1 MKYAKSIASFM
12 FLNLVLIF
20 LMIFI
25 ANNTREIEKKND
37 IYEYEI
43 LKIKQNIK
51 INKIELSVHQ
61 NVSYLTELHSL
72 YFSKTKTN
80 NKPNIVT
87 LNQFSDTSSNIRLIK
102 NITD

>member
-1 MKYAKSIASFM
+1 
-12 FLNLVLIF
+12 
-20 LMIFI
+20 MIFI

-37 IYEYEI
+37 IFEYEI

-61 NVSYLTELHSL
+61 NVSYLTKLHSL

-87 LNQFSDTSSNIRLIK
+87 LNQFSDNSSNIRLIK
-102 NITD
+102 NTTD

>member
-1 MKYAKSIASFM
+1 
-12 FLNLVLIF
+12 
-20 LMIFI
+20 MIFI

-61 NVSYLTELHSL
+61 NVSYLTKLHSL

-87 LNQFSDTSSNIRLIK
+87 LNQFSDNSSNIRLIK
-102 NITD
+102 NTTD

>member
-20 LMIFI
+20 FMIFI

-37 IYEYEI
+37 IFEYEI

-61 NVSYLTELHSL
+61 NVSYLTKLHSL

-87 LNQFSDTSSNIRLIK
+87 LNQFSDNSSNIRLIK
-102 NITD
+102 NTTD

>member
-12 FLNLVLIF
+12 LLNLVLIF

-61 NVSYLTELHSL
+61 NVSYLTKLHSL

-87 LNQFSDTSSNIRLIK
+87 LNQFSDNSSNIRLIK
-102 NITD
+102 NTTD

>member
-1 MKYAKSIASFM
+1 M

-51 INKIELSVHQ
+51 INEL
-61 NVSYLTELHSL
+61 
-72 YFSKTKTN
+72 
-80 NKPNIVT
+80 
-87 LNQFSDTSSNIRLIK
+87 
-102 NITD
+102 

>member
-1 MKYAKSIASFM
+1 M

-61 NVSYLTELHSL
+61 NVSYLTKLHSL

-87 LNQFSDTSSNIRLIK
+87 LNQFSDNSSNIRLIK
-102 NITD
+102 NTTD

>member
-1 MKYAKSIASFM
+1 M

-37 IYEYEI
+37 IFEYEI

-61 NVSYLTELHSL
+61 NVSYLTKLHSL
-72 YFSKTKTN
+72 YFFKTKKN

-102 NITD
+102 NTTD

>member
-1 MKYAKSIASFM
+1 MKYAKSIASLM

-61 NVSYLTELHSL
+61 NVSYLTKLHSL

-87 LNQFSDTSSNIRLIK
+87 LNQFSDNSSNIRLIK
-102 NITD
+102 NTTD

>member
-1 MKYAKSIASFM
+1 
-12 FLNLVLIF
+12 
-20 LMIFI
+20 MIFI
-25 ANNTREIEKKND
+25 ANNTREIEKNN
-37 IYEYEI
+37 IY
-43 LKIKQNIK
+43 LKMKISKISENLK

-61 NVSYLTELHSL
+61 NVSYLTKLHSL

-102 NITD
+102 NTTD